1 MAPGRSTDPSNEPVI
16 VFGVD
21 DDYVGPL
28 LVALTSLA
36 TSGGIC
42 HDNAGVVVLHRAL
55 KPQSQERI
63 ARVARALG
71 LDVEL
76 RAVNLDSSGFPVT
89 RWISSAAYLRLSVA
103 DAVANASRALYLD
116 CDLVV
121 LSDLAPLLAFE
132 LDAPFGAVRDMGNP
146 TLSCGPAI
154 PGHEQLGI
162 PGTREYFNS
171 GVMLIDL
178 EAWREADLGRRSA
191 VFLAEHPEHV
201 EFWDQCALNVI
212 ADDRWTRL
220 PLEDNCVVLSA
231 LMPALID
238 RYRGGDIL
246 PLDDALALEERARI
260 LHFAGPF
267 KPWVEGYPECQ
278 ARTRYRAF
286 QNFLRD
292 VDVNPG

>member
-1 MAPGRSTDPSNEPVI
+1 MNEPVI

-36 TSGGIC
+36 TNGGVRSGE
-42 HDNAGVVVLHRAL
+42 AAVVVLHRAL
-55 KPQSQERI
+55 SAQSQDRI
-63 ARVARALG
+63 ARVASALG
-71 LDVEL
+71 LDL
-76 RAVNLDSSGFPVT
+76 DFRAVDLDSSEYPVT

-103 DAVANASRALYLD
+103 DAIPSAGRALYLD

-121 LSDLAPLLAFE
+121 LREVAPLFTRD
-132 LDAPFGAVRDMGNP
+132 LDAPIGAVRDMPNP

-162 PGTREYFNS
+162 PGTREYFNT

-178 EAWREADLGRRSA
+178 PAWRESDLGRRSA

-201 EFWDQCALNVI
+201 EFWDQCALNVM

-220 PLEDNCVVLSA
+220 PLEYNCLPLSA
-231 LMPALID
+231 FMPALVD
-238 RYRGGDIL
+238 RYRGGGSL
-246 PLDDALALEERARI
+246 PLDEALAVEERARI

-267 KPWVEGYPECQ
+267 KPWMEGFPEGQ
-278 ARTRYRAF
+278 ARARYRTF
-286 QNFLRD
+286 QDLLQDIDR
-292 VDVNPG
+292 